1 MVNINKESI
10 EMDGRAPDLLAELAS
25 GMAYLA
31 EQTDR
36 TFVISMFLSSFYML
50 QKEKYGNST
59 IEALEM
65 FKADTKRALELID
78 QYCSLNGNTL
88 DEKYDNMKGENNE

>member
-50 QKEKYGNST
+50 QKEKHGNST

-65 FKADTKRALELID
+65 FKADTKKALELIE
-78 QYCSLNGNTL
+78 QYCSLKGNTL
-88 DEKYDNMKGENNE
+88 DEKYDNMKGENND

>member
-1 MVNINKESI
+1 MVNINKGSI
-10 EMDGRAPDLLAELAS
+10 EMDGLAPEILSELAS

-50 QKEKYGNST
+50 QKEKSRKST

-65 FKADTKRALELID
+65 FKDDTKRALELIEH
-78 QYCSLNGNTL
+78 YCSLKGATL
-88 DEKYDNMKGENNE
+88 DEKFDNWKGGNDE